1 MQIGLSNQ
9 GYFSQL
15 IKIQKQQIFFFFT
28 IDLDLNYIWIVN

>member
-15 IKIQKQQIFFFFT
+15 IKIQKQQIFFLT
-28 IDLDLNYIWIVN
+28 IDLDLNYLWIVN

>member
-15 IKIQKQQIFFFFT
+15 IKIQKQQIFFFT
-28 IDLDLNYIWIVN
+28 IDLDLNYLWIVN

>member
-28 IDLDLNYIWIVN
+28 IDLDLNYLWIVN